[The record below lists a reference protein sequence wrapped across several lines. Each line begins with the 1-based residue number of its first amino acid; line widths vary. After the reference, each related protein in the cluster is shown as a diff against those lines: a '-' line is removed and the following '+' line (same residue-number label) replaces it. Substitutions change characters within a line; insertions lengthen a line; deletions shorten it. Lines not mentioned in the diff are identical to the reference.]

1 MIFLIFLT
9 GFVLWLTVTI
19 MLSKKIPRWLGITKN
34 GAVISVLLFPLILV
48 APIADE
54 LIGRWQFKRLCE
66 REAVVT
72 LSPDWAQVKRARQK
86 PDVRRDFD
94 GYLIPIH
101 SWGGDIVDV
110 DTGKVFFTSKSLFTS
125 GGFLFGRLGLGLDTQ
140 ATSCQPVNIQAVQKQ
155 VNLFELLKQ
164 GKTK

>member
-1 MIFLIFLT
+1 MIGLMFLAGL
-9 GFVLWLTVTI
+9 VLWLTLAI
-19 MLSKKIPRWLGITKN
+19 MLSKRIPRWLGVTKQQGN
-34 GAVISVLLFPLILV
+34 LSVLLFPLILV
-48 APIADE
+48 APVADE
-54 LIGRWQFKRLCE
+54 LIGRWQFNRLCE

-72 LSPDWAQVKRARQK
+72 LSPDWVIVKRARQE

-110 DTGKVFFTSKSLFTS
+110 DTGKVFFTSKSLFTR
-125 GGFLFGRLGLGLDTQ
+125 GGFLFGRLGLGLDGQ
-140 ATSCQPVNIQAVQKQ
+140 ATSCHPVNIQAIQKQ

-164 GKTK
+164 GEMK